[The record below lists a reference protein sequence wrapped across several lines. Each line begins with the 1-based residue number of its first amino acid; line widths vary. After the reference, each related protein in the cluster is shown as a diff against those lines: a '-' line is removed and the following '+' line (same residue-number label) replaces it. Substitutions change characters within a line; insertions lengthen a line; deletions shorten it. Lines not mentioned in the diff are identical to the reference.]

1 MTKII
6 GLALAALAFALLLSA
21 GQAQAAP
28 LCEPKTWLNPT
39 APGSHRVEHWAA
51 DGRVDAWWCPGP
63 APADAPAGTKWFRMA
78 NDGGLY
84 ALGWEAVKAAA
95 PRVLAASS
103 PWMQAQAERLAIVAA
118 AKPTAAQTCRV
129 TQLAHG
135 ACVRLQMARLPGYPG
150 AATVAEALD
159 AGKCGAEPVCTA
171 PPAWVV
177 DVGTDAAKT
186 TRPAFALANGVRAE
200 VSTGRATSGA
210 ECKPEVA
217 QSPSLVAGKVFAAYG
232 PTFDARMVA
241 LCRKAP

>member
-6 GLALAALAFALLLSA
+6 GMALAALAFALLLSA

-51 DGRVDAWWCPGP
+51 DGRVDAWWCPAP
-63 APADAPAGTKWFRMA
+63 APADAPAGTTWFRLA

-84 ALGWEAVKAAA
+84 VLGWEAVKAAA

-118 AKPTAAQTCRV
+118 ATPTAAQTCRV

-135 ACVRLQMARLPGYPG
+135 ACVRLQLARLPGYPG
-150 AATVAEALD
+150 AATLAEALD
-159 AGKCGAEPVCTA
+159 SGKCGAEPVCAA

-186 TRPAFALANGVRAE
+186 TRPAFPFVNGVRSTT
-200 VSTGRATSGA
+200 STGRATSGQP
-210 ECKPEVA
+210 CKLDVA
-217 QSPSLVAGKVFAAYG
+217 QSPSASSGTVYAAFG
-232 PTFDARMVA
+232 PNFSPSLVA
-241 LCRKAP
+241 LCRKG